1 MKTKS
6 SVKLGACQNDSPL
19 FPSALSTPPP
29 LIHAMLRYQLRAW
42 VNPSCTTTRSLST
55 QRHAQRLYATSTR
68 KSPVDFA
75 AIEAKWKAR
84 WAESPPFKRADDI
97 KGKPNYYVLSMFPY
111 PSGMLHMGHVRVY
124 TISDTLQRF
133 RRMNGYN
140 VRVF

>member
-1 MKTKS
+1 
-6 SVKLGACQNDSPL
+6 
-19 FPSALSTPPP
+19 
-29 LIHAMLRYQLRAW
+29 MLRYQLRAW
-42 VNPSCTTTRSLST
+42 VNPSCATTRSLAT
-55 QRHAQRLYATSTR
+55 QHHAQRLYATATR

-84 WAESPPFKRADDI
+84 WAESPPFQRAEDI
-97 KGKPNYYVLSMFPY
+97 NGKPNYYVLSMFPY

-140 VRVF
+140 VRHSFNIVSLIFV